1 MVRRSP
7 PTGFSETAA
16 VRLAAMSEAGG
27 MELPR
32 DEPERVPVVVQI
44 AVWSA
49 WALAASLLLFG
60 FIGFLI
66 SNAIGNGV
74 GGGSFVVGL
83 IVAGA
88 AYLLSRGNAVARAFI
103 GLGAAATAVVCVIYA
118 FTGPGSAVIP
128 SLVIGALAA
137 GTFALLYVADS
148 AKQFYAS
155 R

>member
-1 MVRRSP
+1 
-7 PTGFSETAA
+7 
-16 VRLAAMSEAGG
+16 
-27 MELPR
+27 MEVSHE
-32 DEPERVPVVVQI
+32 EPDRVPAVVQI

-66 SNAIGNGV
+66 SNAIGDEV
-74 GGGSFVVGL
+74 GGGAFVLGL

-88 AYLLSRGNAVARAFI
+88 AYLLSRGNKLARAFI
-103 GLGAAATAVVCVIYA
+103 GLGALATAVACGIYM

-128 SLVIGALAA
+128 SLVIGVLAA
-137 GTFALLYVADS
+137 GTFALLYLADS
-148 AKQFYAS
+148 AKQFYAT